1 MLYYNQKEKEKE
13 ITKMLIN
20 IWKSTL
26 TNTVYEMPADWL
38 PKFDGWQ
45 LIGTYWKN

>member
-1 MLYYNQKEKEKE
+1 
-13 ITKMLIN
+13 MLIN

-26 TNTVYEMPADWL
+26 TNTVYEMPTDWL